1 MNIKDKYNKEIYDN
15 EEIKKCKIKEIQ
27 DILDSNLDNKDY
39 LINKLYNEIDDI
51 EKNIVN
57 LKLRLNEIDNEN
69 FTLKNNLVY
78 EENGDIK
85 NKKHVNIEIREIN
98 NCENNLNIKEVENK
112 LNEIIKL
119 IKDELDNIIKNN
131 YNNETCLHNVVS
143 LKMQL
148 NKISSDIFLFKCNYI
163 DCFKNINK

>member
-69 FTLKNNLVY
+69 FTLKNNLVH

-98 NCENNLNIKEVENK
+98 NYKNNLNIKEVENK
-112 LNEIIKL
+112 LNENIKL
-119 IKDELDNIIKNN
+119 IKDELDIIIKNN

-148 NKISSDIFLFKCNYI
+148 NKISSDLFLFKCNYI